1 MRNKAIEYPHPVL
14 NEYTNDFQ
22 ECAFSI
28 EVVSHSDN
36 GNSLTFE
43 VKCNLQCEG
52 IVKMIKDGFA
62 KIVLRVTCFRTSF
75 RVIFTLN
82 LDTHTIVDI
91 PKSLV
96 ADVLDLQAM
105 IVSTGDYGTY
115 SLSEFNQR
123 YFGSQQFH
131 LSKGYVMANEPG
143 IKIKLD
149 TLLEKDMAGVVLV
162 AVDPEI
168 TEMRV
173 NYATVKEDNPKL
185 TDYIVITL
193 TETEYKNYA
202 KLRKKKHIQNGID
215 RYLQSSLI
223 LPAITEAIAKL
234 RTEEYL
240 IENLEEGE
248 FEILYK
254 GTVWADSI
262 LKALNN
268 LGIDDLANCKN
279 SDYELA
285 NKILGN
291 VAVDSLNNLMQKM
304 TEWSTIR
311 QEDDVL

>member
-75 RVIFTLN
+75 RAIYTLN
-82 LDTHTIVDI
+82 LDTHTIVI

-96 ADVLDLQAM
+96 VDILDLQAI
-105 IVSTGDYGTY
+105 IVSNGDYGTY

-131 LSKGYVMANEPG
+131 LSKGYVIANEPG

-162 AVDPEI
+162 ALDPDI
-168 TEMRV
+168 TEMKV

-193 TETEYKNYA
+193 PEIEYTNYA
-202 KLRKKKHIQNGID
+202 KLRTKKHLKNGIE
-215 RYLQSSLI
+215 RFLQSSLI

-234 RTEEYL
+234 RMEEYL
-240 IENLEEGE
+240 IENLEKGE
-248 FEILYK
+248 YEILYK

-291 VAVDSLNNLMQKM
+291 VAADSLNNLMQKM